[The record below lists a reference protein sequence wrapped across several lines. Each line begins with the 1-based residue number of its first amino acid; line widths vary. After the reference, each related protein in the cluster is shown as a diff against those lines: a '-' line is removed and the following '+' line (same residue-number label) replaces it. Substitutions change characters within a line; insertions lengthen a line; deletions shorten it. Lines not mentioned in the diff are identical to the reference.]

1 MVGLDSMA
9 YVTRLDVFDCCTEDA
24 GQCRCLAIGQHV
36 MTVQLHCM
44 TEQHVK
50 VGKW

>member
-1 MVGLDSMA
+1 MVGLDSIGLCHP
-9 YVTRLDVFDCCTEDA
+9 VRVSGCCTEDA

-50 VGKW
+50 VGK